1 MPGGEAGTRSMAMN
15 GRTKKKDIPEGLW
28 LRCPGCEEMV
38 FRKAVEENLYVCPE
52 CQHHFRVGARERI
65 ALLAD
70 TDSFEEYLPNL
81 MSPDPLTFGDRKSYI
96 ERLAD
101 AQRQT
106 RLYDAAVVGRA
117 YIKGRPLVLG
127 AMDAGFIMGSMGSV
141 VGEKIACAAEKATEL
156 RLPLVI
162 CCASGGARM
171 MEGILSLAQ
180 MTKTS
185 AALARFDRA
194 GGLYVVI
201 MTHPTTAGVLASF
214 GSLGDIILAEP
225 GAMIGFTGPRV
236 IKQTMKQDLPEGFQ
250 TAEFMLEHGF
260 VDAIVLRKNLRS
272 EVAGIIDYC
281 V

>member
-1 MPGGEAGTRSMAMN
+1 MKMAIN
-15 GRTKKKDIPEGLW
+15 GRTQKKKDIPEGLW

-38 FRKAVEENLYVCPE
+38 FRKTIEENLHVCVE
-52 CQHHFRVGARERI
+52 CGYHFRVGARQRI
-65 ALLAD
+65 AMLAD
-70 TDSFEEYLPNL
+70 ADSFEEYLPNL
-81 MSPDPLTFGDRKSYI
+81 MSPDPLGFGDRKSYI
-96 ERLAD
+96 ERLTE

-106 RLYDAAVVGRA
+106 NLYDAAVVGRA

-141 VGEKIACAAEKATEL
+141 VGEKIAFAAEKATAL

-180 MTKTS
+180 MAKTS
-185 AALARFDRA
+185 AALARFSQA
-194 GGLYVVI
+194 AGLYISI

-236 IKQTMKQDLPEGFQ
+236 IRQTMKQDLPDGFQ

-260 VDAIVLRKNLRS
+260 VDRIVARKDLRS
-272 EVAGIIDYC
+272 EVASLMDYC
-281 V
+281 GG

>member
-1 MPGGEAGTRSMAMN
+1 MAIN

-38 FRKAVEENLYVCPE
+38 FRKTVEENLHVCPE
-52 CQHHFRVGARERI
+52 CGHHFRIGARERI
-65 ALLAD
+65 RLLAD

-81 MSPDPLTFGDRKSYI
+81 MSPDPLQFADRKRYI

-141 VGEKIACAAEKATEL
+141 VGEKIAVAAERATEL

-185 AALARFDRA
+185 AAMARFSKA
-194 GGLYVVI
+194 GGLYIAV

-214 GSLGDIILAEP
+214 ASLGDIILAEP
-225 GAMIGFTGPRV
+225 AAMIGFTGPRV

-260 VDAIVLRKNLRS
+260 VDAIVERKRLRS
-272 EVAGIIDYC
+272 EVAGIMDHCI
-281 V
+281 

>member
-1 MPGGEAGTRSMAMN
+1 MAIN

-38 FRKAVEENLYVCPE
+38 FRKAVEENLHVCSE
-52 CQHHFRVGARERI
+52 CGYHFRVGARQRI
-65 ALLAD
+65 AMLAD
-70 TDSFEEYLPNL
+70 EDTFEEYLPNL
-81 MSPDPLTFGDRKSYI
+81 MSPDPLDFTDRKSYI
-96 ERLAD
+96 ERLTE

-106 RLYDAAVVGRA
+106 NLYDAAIVGRA

-127 AMDAGFIMGSMGSV
+127 AMDAGFIMGSMGCV
-141 VGEKIACAAEKATEL
+141 VGEKVTAAVEKATAL
-156 RLPLVI
+156 HLPFVL

-180 MTKTS
+180 MAKTS
-185 AALARFDRA
+185 AALARFSQA

-236 IKQTMKQDLPEGFQ
+236 IKQTMKQELPDGFQ
-250 TAEFMLEHGF
+250 TAEFMLAHGF
-260 VDAIVLRKNLRS
+260 VDRIVARRDLRS
-272 EVAGIIDYC
+272 EVASFLDYFMS
-281 V
+281 

>member
-1 MPGGEAGTRSMAMN
+1 MAIN

-38 FRKAVEENLYVCPE
+38 FRKRVAENLYVCPE
-52 CQHHFRVGARERI
+52 CGYHFRLGARQRV
-65 ALLAD
+65 AMLAD
-70 TDSFEEYLPNL
+70 ADSFEEYLPNL
-81 MSPDPLTFGDRKSYI
+81 ISPDPLGFSDRKTYI

-106 RLYDAAVVGRA
+106 NLYDAAVVGRA
-117 YIKGRPLVLG
+117 YIRGRPVVLG
-127 AMDAGFIMGSMGSV
+127 AMDANFIMGSMGSV
-141 VGEKIACAAEKATEL
+141 VGEKITTAVEKAMEL
-156 RLPLVI
+156 GLPVVI

-180 MTKTS
+180 MAKTS
-185 AALARFDRA
+185 AALARF
-194 GGLYVVI
+194 GQGPGLYIAV

-225 GAMIGFTGPRV
+225 GAMVGFTGPRV
-236 IKQTMKQDLPEGFQ
+236 IRQTMKQDLPEGFQ

-260 VDAIVLRKNLRS
+260 VDRIVPRRDLRS
-272 EVAGIIDYC
+272 EIASLIDYC
-281 V
+281 D

>member
-1 MPGGEAGTRSMAMN
+1 MAIN
-15 GRTKKKDIPEGLW
+15 SRPKKKDIPEGLW

-38 FRKAVEENLYVCPE
+38 FRKTVEENFHVCPQ
-52 CQHHFRVGARERI
+52 CDYHFRIGARQRI

-70 TDSFEEYLPNL
+70 VDSFEEYLPNL
-81 MSPDPLTFGDRKSYI
+81 ISPDPLHFGDRKRYV
-96 ERLAD
+96 ERLAE

-106 RLYDAAVVGRA
+106 NLYDAAVVGRA
-117 YIKGRPLVLG
+117 YIKGRPVILG

-141 VGEKIACAAEKATEL
+141 VGEKITQAAEKATEL

-180 MTKTS
+180 MAKTS
-185 AALARFDRA
+185 AAIARFSRA
-194 GGLYVVI
+194 GGFYIAI

-214 GSLGDIILAEP
+214 ASLGDIILAEP
-225 GAMIGFTGPRV
+225 KAMIGFTGPRV
-236 IKQTMKQDLPEGFQ
+236 IQQTMKQELPEGFQ

-260 VDAIVLRKNLRS
+260 VDRIVHRKDLRN
-272 EVAGIIDYC
+272 EVASLLDYC
-281 V
+281 AS

>member
-1 MPGGEAGTRSMAMN
+1 MAIN

-38 FRKAVEENLYVCPE
+38 FRKTVEENLHVCPE
-52 CQHHFRVGARERI
+52 CNYHFRVGARERI
-65 ALLAD
+65 GLLAD

-81 MSPDPLTFGDRKSYI
+81 MSPDPLDFSDRKSYI

-141 VGEKIACAAEKATEL
+141 VGEKITCAAEKATEL
-156 RLPLVI
+156 GLPLVI

-185 AALARFDRA
+185 AAMARFSQA
-194 GGLYVVI
+194 GGLYIAV

-236 IKQTMKQDLPEGFQ
+236 IKQTMKQDLPDGFQ

-260 VDAIVLRKNLRS
+260 VDGIVERKNLRS
-272 EVAGIIDYC
+272 DVAAVMDHC